1 VALGVRLALPSPLP
15 TPDTTAAADTG
26 RADIR
31 KADTGRADTVRAD
44 TRRADTVRAGG
55 GSTRWP
61 ADGTPPSTSTA
72 VAAALR
78 AFGRE
83 AESAL
88 AASPSSVESELRG
101 WAEREGRAGAFAREA
116 IAASAAAA
124 AAAPAA
130 AVAAATATAAAEGK
144 AEEELLL
151 KKDDEVSTVVDVEV
165 VGDTSGEAVPET
177 SAVAGTGAMAGAE
190 VITTEAAVA
199 AAAELEA
206 EQAAALAVAS
216 ARVLDSLERRLVGQ
230 RRAAAGGGRFAKAGG
245 YETGGYATEGNGKRA
260 GRQKGGK
267 KELGGSEEWWRRWI
281 KPDASD
287 EGNGGPSGLSD
298 LLDELN
304 AFARLVGSGFF
315 ASVRT
320 LKESAPAAESFGLAF
335 IRGVRAAAKWVGAG
349 VVGAPAVL
357 ALSAALSLAVGL
369 ARALAFIVLAR
380 LALELRRAERSG
392 QGARPPGRK
401 WRKGT
406 QARGR
411 SGLHGGWAQPK
422 PPPPPPGDDIELSD
436 SD

>member
-1 VALGVRLALPSPLP
+1 
-15 TPDTTAAADTG
+15 
-26 RADIR
+26 
-31 KADTGRADTVRAD
+31 
-44 TRRADTVRAGG
+44 
-55 GSTRWP
+55 
-61 ADGTPPSTSTA
+61 
-72 VAAALR
+72 
-78 AFGRE
+78 
-83 AESAL
+83 
-88 AASPSSVESELRG
+88 
-101 WAEREGRAGAFAREA
+101 
-116 IAASAAAA
+116 
-124 AAAPAA
+124 
-130 AVAAATATAAAEGK
+130 
-144 AEEELLL
+144 L

-287 EGNGGPSGLSD
+287 EGSGVGSRYTETGGDGSAGYEEEVEEGEIDPLWDSLWASRRRNGKSNGNGGPSGLSD